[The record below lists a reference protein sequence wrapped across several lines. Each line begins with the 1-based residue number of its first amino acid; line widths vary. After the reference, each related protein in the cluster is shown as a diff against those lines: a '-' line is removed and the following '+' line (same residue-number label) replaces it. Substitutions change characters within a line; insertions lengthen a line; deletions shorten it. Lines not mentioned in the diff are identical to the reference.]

1 MSYFTPSCT
10 YKDQQGKA
18 ISKRPMGYIQSW
30 FVNFWNTNKPS
41 ANTETNADTEVANK
55 GLAIYKT
62 YTIG

>member
-1 MSYFTPSCT
+1 
-10 YKDQQGKA
+10 
-18 ISKRPMGYIQSW
+18 MGYIQSW